1 MLVQREKQII
11 CGKEYK
17 EVDIIKAFTNKKM
30 SGRGKKRAVS
40 SPKQQKL
47 NDKNSRRYFVQ
58 LINANFVD
66 FRDNLVHLTYED
78 GKIPKTIEEAE
89 RNARN
94 FIRRINYILKKKNK
108 GNCKYICV
116 TSDTSSKS
124 GKLVRVH
131 HHIILSCELSREEI
145 LSMWN
150 YGRININELQGE
162 KDKFHKLCEYLKK
175 NTRSGRRW
183 ISSLNLKKPLRTV
196 PNDNK
201 YTSREIEKL
210 AKAPLN
216 IKYWERKYPGWTLI
230 NTEDAYIAEY
240 NELTGWS
247 IYLKLMRIKD
257 TKKRRADKKHSYYC
271 IKSAHYQE

>member
-1 MLVQREKQII
+1 MPSKKKQ
-11 CGKEYK
+11 KRY
-17 EVDIIKAFTNKKM
+17 NYKM
-30 SGRGKKRAVS
+30 SKNTFNERTDEILSNENTKILCLTHCKQRSKATAHKAV
-40 SPKQQKL
+40 
-47 NDKNSRRYFVQ
+47 KNY
-58 LINANFVD
+58 
-66 FRDNLVHLTYED
+66 
-78 GKIPKTIEEAE
+78 
-89 RNARN
+89 
-94 FIRRINYILKKKNK
+94 IRRINYLCKKR
-108 GNCKYICV
+108 GLPNCKYICV

-230 NTEDAYIAEY
+230 NTDDAYIAEY

-257 TKKRRADKKHSYYC
+257 TKKEELTKNTVITALSQLT
-271 IKSAHYQE
+271 IKNDLIIAQER